1 MRMLPAPG
9 RRRGSLLLPLLLAP
23 LLAAAPV
30 RAQTPP
36 SPAPDAAPPLW
47 LRYPAISPDG
57 RTIAFS
63 HRGHLWLVPAAGG
76 RAELLT
82 AGSAHDSSPVWSPD
96 GATVAFAS
104 DRHGNFDVFTVPAAG
119 GPVRRLTT
127 HSADEV
133 PTGFSP
139 DGRFVLFSAHR
150 MDARTNV
157 QFPSS
162 RVMPELYRVA
172 VEPGREPEPVLTTP
186 ALAARYDRGG
196 RRLVYEDLKGYE
208 SLWRKHETFAVAHDV
223 WLCDL
228 ATNAHTRLTTFAG
241 EDRDPVWAPD
251 ERSVFYLSEQG
262 GTSNVWRLPLDRGP
276 GAAPEPVT
284 RFERN
289 PVRFLSVA
297 NTGDLCFGYDGE
309 IYVLPAGST
318 AAPRKVAVRV
328 GLGDPGTRV
337 ENVAMSEGATEMAL
351 NPDGKELAFVA
362 RGEVFVASTEFGNT
376 KRITDTPTQERSVD
390 FSPDGRRL
398 VFAGESGNSWNLF
411 EANIVRP
418 KEAEPYFY
426 NSTVVDVRPILDN
439 GRENFQPH
447 YSPDGKEVAYL
458 ENRTTLRVLTLAGG
472 GQSRVILPGDRNYSY
487 EDGDQWFDWAPDGR
501 SFLVQFKD
509 PARWSNEVGLVDAEG
524 KQQLTNL
531 TLSGY
536 DDLHPRWMQGGR
548 SMIWFSNR
556 DGLHGDDGNG
566 GNPQSDVYAMFFTQ
580 KAFDRFKLNKAEFD
594 LVKRAEDEEKKRKD
608 KDKDKTSADE
618 DSARKKPPEPV
629 EIDPRNLEDR
639 TARLTLGSAHLIDAA
654 LTLDGEQMIYLAKVG
669 KGYELW
675 QNKLRDKEN
684 KRLAEFPAGEHNAR
698 GNEPPAQMTLDREG
712 KNAFVLAGGK
722 IAKVKLEDAKSEPVK
737 FRAEMNLDPAAERA
751 YFFEHV
757 WRQVREKF
765 YVTDLHGV
773 DWNAYKGVY
782 ARFLPYI
789 TDNHDFAEMLSEM
802 LGELNASHTGARYFP
817 PREDGDDTAALGA
830 FFDPAHRGPGL
841 RVEEVLDKG
850 PLVVAG
856 SRLAPGMVIEKIDG
870 VVLAPG
876 MDISP
881 LLNRRAGKPTLL
893 SALDPAK
900 GERFEEVIK
909 PIKLRDQEELLY
921 RRWVKQRR
929 EETDR
934 LSGGRVGYVH
944 VRSMDDR
951 SFRDTFSEVL
961 GRQSGKAA
969 LVVDTRFNGGGNL
982 HDHLATLLGGR
993 AYLDFVPRGQVI
1005 GQEPTDKWNRPS
1017 AVLVGESNY
1026 SDAHLFPWTYRAL
1039 GLGKLVGMPV
1049 PGTGTA
1055 VWWETLPDPSLYFGI
1070 PQVGFRDANGQFMER
1085 AQVEPDV
1092 RVEND
1097 PQSVAR
1103 GQDKQLEAAVKL
1115 LLTPA
1120 PR

>member
-1 MRMLPAPG
+1 MRSFLRPG
-9 RRRGSLLLPLLLAP
+9 RLLPSLLLLLA
-23 LLAAAPV
+23 LLTAM
-30 RAQTPP
+30 RAQAPTRP
-36 SPAPDAAPPLW
+36 PAPDSPPLW
-47 LRYPAISPDG
+47 MRYPAISPDG
-57 RTIAFS
+57 KTIAFS

-76 RAELLT
+76 RAEPLT
-82 AGSAHDSSPVWSPD
+82 DGSAHDSAPVWSPD
-96 GATVAFAS
+96 GATLAFAS
-104 DRHGNFDVFTVPAAG
+104 DRYGNFDVFTVPAAG

-150 MDARTNV
+150 MDARLNV

-162 RVMPELYRVA
+162 RVMPELYRVS
-172 VEPGREPEPVLTTP
+172 VEPGREPEQVLTTP
-186 ALAARYDRGG
+186 ALAARYDRAG

-208 SLWRKHETFAVAHDV
+208 SLWRKHETFAVAHDL

-228 ATNAHTRLTTFAG
+228 AGNTHTRLTTFAG

-251 ERSVFYLSEQG
+251 EKSIFYLSEQG
-262 GTSNVWRLPLDRGP
+262 GTANVWRLPLDRP

-289 PVRFLSVA
+289 PVRFLSISGA
-297 NTGDLCFGYDGE
+297 GDLCFGYDGE
-309 IYVLPAGST
+309 IYVLPAGAT
-318 AAPRKVAVRV
+318 EPRKVAVRIGV
-328 GLGDPGTRV
+328 GDAGTRV
-337 ENVAMSEGATEMAL
+337 ENVSMSDGATEMAL

-362 RGEVFVASTEFGNT
+362 RGEVFVASAEFGNT
-376 KRITDTPTQERSVD
+376 KRITNTPTQERSVS

-398 VFAGESGNSWNLF
+398 VFAGEGANTWKLF
-411 EANIVRP
+411 EASIVRP
-418 KEAEPYFY
+418 KEAEPYFF
-426 NSTVVDVRPILDN
+426 NATVVDVRPVLDN
-439 GRENFQPH
+439 GMENFQPR
-447 YSPDGKEVAYL
+447 YSPDGKEVGYL
-458 ENRTTLRVLTLAGG
+458 ENRTALRVLNLAS
-472 GQSRVILPGDRNYSY
+472 GQTRLILPGDRNYSY
-487 EDGDQWFDWAPDGR
+487 DDGDQWFDWAPDGR

-509 PARWSNEVGLVDAEG
+509 PARWSSEVGLVDAEG
-524 KQQLTNL
+524 RQQLVNL

-536 DDLHPRWMQGGR
+536 DDRQPQWMQGGK

-580 KAFDRFKLNKAEFD
+580 KAFDRFKLSKAEYD
-594 LVKRAEDEEKKRKD
+594 LVKKAEDDEKKRKD
-608 KDKDKTSADE
+608 KDKTPADKAADE
-618 DSARKKPPEPV
+618 DPLKKKPEPV
-629 EIDPRNLEDR
+629 EFDPRNLEDR
-639 TARLTLGSAHLIDAA
+639 TARLTAGSAHLVDAA
-654 LTLDGEQMIYLAKVG
+654 LTPDGEQLVYLARAE

-675 QNKLRDKEN
+675 LNKLRDKET
-684 KRLAEFPAGEHNAR
+684 KRLAEFEEGEHNAR
-698 GNEPPAQMTLDREG
+698 GNEQPAQMLLDKEG

-722 IAKVKLEDAKSEPVK
+722 IAKVKLEDSKREPVK
-737 FRAEMNLDPAAERA
+737 FRAEMSLDKAAERA

-773 DWNAYKGVY
+773 DWEYYKNVY

-817 PREDGDDTAALGA
+817 HREDGDDTAALGV
-830 FFDPAHRGPGL
+830 FFDPAYRGPGL
-841 RVEEVLDKG
+841 KVDEILDKG
-850 PLVVAG
+850 PLVAAG
-856 SRLAPGMVIEKIDG
+856 SRLAPGMVIEKLDG
-870 VVLAPG
+870 VALAPG
-876 MDISP
+876 ADVSP
-881 LLNRRAGKPTLL
+881 LLNRHAGKPMLL
-893 SALDPAK
+893 SAFDPTK
-900 GERFEEVIK
+900 GERFEEVVK
-909 PIKLRDQEELLY
+909 PIKLGEQEELLY

-934 LSGGRVGYVH
+934 LSGGRLGYVH
-944 VRSMDDR
+944 VRAMNDK
-951 SFRDTFSEVL
+951 SFRDTYSEIL
-961 GRQSGKAA
+961 GRQSGKAG

-982 HDHLATLLGGR
+982 HDNLATLLGGR
-993 AYLDFVPRGQVI
+993 AYLEFVPRGQVI
-1005 GQEPTDKWNRPS
+1005 GAEPAHKWNQPS
-1017 AVLVGESNY
+1017 VVLVGESNY

-1055 VWWETLPDPSLYFGI
+1055 VWWETLPDPTVYFGI
-1070 PQVGFRDANGQFMER
+1070 PQVGFRDAHGQFMER
-1085 AQVEPDV
+1085 AQIEPDV

-1115 LLTPA
+1115 LLA
-1120 PR
+1120 R